1 MAEMRAIV
9 LQDAVLYGADGAPT
23 CVLAQQDLV
32 AVRVTLETPGTNPPL
47 TEGGVITLLIVD
59 RALLERGGVVRVGG

>member
-1 MAEMRAIV
+1 MRATV
-9 LQDAVLYGADGAPT
+9 LQDAVLYDADGAPT

-32 AVRVTLETPGTNPPL
+32 AVRVIHETATGDA
-47 TEGGVITLLIVD
+47 VTLLIVD